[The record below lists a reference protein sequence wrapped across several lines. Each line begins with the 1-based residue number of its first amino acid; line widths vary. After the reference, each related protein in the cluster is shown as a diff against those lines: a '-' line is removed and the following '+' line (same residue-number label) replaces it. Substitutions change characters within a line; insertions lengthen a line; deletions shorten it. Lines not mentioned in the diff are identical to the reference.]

1 MGAAIFGA
9 LTILA
14 ALPYTLG
21 DLATIIPSEWKPKIV
36 LAGLIATVGLRI
48 WNSIVPK
55 QEEPK
60 SGV

>member
-21 DLATIIPSEWKPKIV
+21 DLATIIPPTWKPKIV
-36 LAGLIATVGLRI
+36 MVGLVSTVGLRI

-55 QEEPK
+55 QAEPK
-60 SGV
+60 TGV